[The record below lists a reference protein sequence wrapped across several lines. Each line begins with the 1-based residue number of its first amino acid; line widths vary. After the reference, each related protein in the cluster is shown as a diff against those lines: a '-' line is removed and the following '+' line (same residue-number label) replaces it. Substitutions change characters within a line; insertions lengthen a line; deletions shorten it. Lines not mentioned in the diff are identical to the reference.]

1 MRPLN
6 SMEKSINGYS
16 RCLKQESS
24 QCVAWTG
31 QPETR
36 FLFDHVACETID
48 QVRLKS
54 EVENF
59 GFLFLVEIMFYLSHS

>member
-48 QVRLKS
+48 QVRLRPK
-54 EVENF
+54 VDKF
-59 GFLFLVEIMFYLSHS
+59 GFLFFVEIIFDL